1 MNGTG
6 LYDTT
11 RAAVQA
17 VRDAYDTTKINAVL
31 LLTDGMC
38 DDYEPGC
45 ELEPLLDYLSSS
57 ERDVVR
63 VFAVA
68 YGADADVATLQA
80 ITNASQ
86 ARLYKATDPLTI
98 ERVFQQVVSNF

>member
-1 MNGTG
+1 
-6 LYDTT
+6 
-11 RAAVQA
+11 
-17 VRDAYDTTKINAVL
+17 
-31 LLTDGMC
+31 
-38 DDYEPGC
+38 
-45 ELEPLLDYLSSS
+45 
-57 ERDVVR
+57 